1 VDNSKVI
8 SGEVDDS
15 AKILA
20 ECRALY
26 LKELGQLLREAE
38 PVNDLAVKVFV
49 QTVAEYF
56 DEMVST
62 ARRGGF
68 DEADGLT
75 ASRISLVHENDLEL
89 DIRLSEFSSKLLEKT
104 GGDLWRVH
112 LRFVTLLKR
121 PDLPKTDNPVG
132 PKGMAT
138 GLLRMCGELGEGH
151 DKTLERV
158 ERLESYFANNLP
170 VLYANL
176 NALFENRHVDAA
188 QPSIITA
195 PDAVPANKPG
205 VASVV
210 NPVAAL
216 QQNLMA
222 QMPGGGTLQYGG
234 GGGGGGGGAS
244 ASLLSQ
250 AMFDRLLSR
259 LDELERL
266 GRMPASV
273 VPTNGAPSLEN
284 LIPGL
289 FDGSA
294 PAGQMAWRP
303 IKSAELGI
311 PNAAPEAAAID
322 TLALIFEAIF
332 DMPNLPEAIKSALS
346 SLQIPMLKAAMLD
359 PAFFSNESHP
369 ARQLFDRMARAV
381 LGLPSDVTSKHPI
394 CMQVISIAAHVRSE
408 FTNDLGVFE
417 RYVAKLDALIAE
429 RDQEIAQSV
438 IQWLPLFTRM
448 DQRGIAETRCQEAIE
463 AFCERGAPQGIANF
477 LRQHWYKVLLQV
489 WVEHGEDSAAWQEHN
504 AVIDSLLWS
513 VQPKTEAEDRK
524 RLSRML
530 PVMLQMLSKG
540 MERIKVSE
548 EVRTEFLDTCFSL
561 QTAALRG
568 VVQAPAVSGPTLGVP
583 ALDPGMFAVP
593 MTAQPE
599 AGELHSGALY
609 LKTIDIPGE
618 SALLSRLRPLPLK
631 KGEWVAFRMLDEQSL
646 VGRLSHISQENGKLL
661 FCNPEWGYAVA
672 MHPGVMEKQL
682 RDKAALRCSANSLF
696 NEAAEKALNR
706 TPAG

>member
-1 VDNSKVI
+1 MDNSPVI

-20 ECRALY
+20 DCRALY

-38 PVNDLAVKVFV
+38 PVTDLAVKVFV
-49 QTVAEYF
+49 QSVAEYF

-68 DEADGLT
+68 DDADGLT

-89 DIRLSEFSSKLLEKT
+89 DIRLSEFSAKLLEKT
-104 GGDLWRVH
+104 GGDLWRVY

-121 PDLPKTDNPVG
+121 PDLPKSDNPVG
-132 PKGMAT
+132 PKGMAA
-138 GLLRMCGELGEGH
+138 GLLQMCSELGEGH
-151 DKTLERV
+151 DKTLARV
-158 ERLESYFANNLP
+158 ERLEDYFASNLP

-176 NALFENRHVDAA
+176 NALFEKRHVDAA
-188 QPSIITA
+188 QPSIISA
-195 PDAVPANKPG
+195 PDAMAGAKP
-205 VASVV
+205 VATSVA

-222 QMPGGGTLQYGG
+222 QMPGGGPLQS
-234 GGGGGGGGAS
+234 GGGGAS
-244 ASLLSQ
+244 ASLFSQ

-259 LDELERL
+259 LDELEKL
-266 GRMPASV
+266 GRLPASIALTDGV
-273 VPTNGAPSLEN
+273 PSLEN

-294 PAGQMAWRP
+294 PSGETMRRP

-332 DMPNLPEAIKSALS
+332 DMPALPEAIKSALS

-359 PAFFSNESHP
+359 PAFFTNEAHP

-381 LGLPSDVTSKHPI
+381 LGLPQDVTSKHLV
-394 CMQVISIAAHVRSE
+394 CLQVLSVAAHVRSE

-429 RDQEIAQSV
+429 RDQAIAQSV
-438 IQWLPLFTRM
+438 SDWLPLLTRM
-448 DQRGIAETRCQEAIE
+448 DQHGLAETRCQVVIE
-463 AFCERGAPQGIANF
+463 AFCERGVPQGIANF

-513 VQPKTEAEDRK
+513 IQPKTEAEDRK

-530 PVMLQMLSKG
+530 PVMLQLLSKG

-548 EVRTEFLDTCFSL
+548 EVRVNFLDTCFSL

-568 VVQAPAVSGPTLGVP
+568 IVQAPSENAPSLGVP
-583 ALDPGMFAVP
+583 AIDPGLFTVP
-593 MTAQPE
+593 VAAQPE
-599 AGELHSGALY
+599 AGELHSGALH

-631 KGEWVAFRMLDEQSL
+631 NGEWVEFRLLDDQAL
-646 VGRLSHISQENGKLL
+646 VGRLSYISPENGKLL
-661 FCNPEWGYAVA
+661 FCNPEWGFALA

-682 RDKAALRCSANSLF
+682 REKRALRCSSMSLF
-696 NEAAEKALNR
+696 NAAAEKALSR
-706 TPAG
+706 TPAI

>member
-1 VDNSKVI
+1 MDNSPVI

-20 ECRALY
+20 DCRALY

-38 PVNDLAVKVFV
+38 PVTDLAVKVFV
-49 QTVAEYF
+49 RSVAEYF

-68 DEADGLT
+68 DDADGLT

-89 DIRLSEFSSKLLEKT
+89 DIRLSEFSAKLLEKT
-104 GGDLWRVH
+104 GGDLWRVY

-121 PDLPKTDNPVG
+121 PDLPKSDNPVG

-138 GLLRMCGELGEGH
+138 GLLQMCNELGEGH
-151 DKTLERV
+151 DKTLARV
-158 ERLESYFANNLP
+158 ERLENYFASNLP

-176 NALFENRHVDAA
+176 NALFEKRHVDAA
-188 QPSIITA
+188 QPSIVSSS
-195 PDAVPANKPG
+195 DAMTANKPG

-222 QMPGGGTLQYGG
+222 QMPGGGPLQS
-234 GGGGGGGGAS
+234 GGGGAS
-244 ASLLSQ
+244 ASLFSQ

-259 LDELERL
+259 LDELEKL
-266 GRMPASV
+266 GRLPASV
-273 VPTNGAPSLEN
+273 ALTEGAPSLEN

-289 FDGSA
+289 FDAAVQPGELA
-294 PAGQMAWRP
+294 RRP

-359 PAFFSNESHP
+359 PAFFTNEAHP

-381 LGLPSDVTSKHPI
+381 LGLPPDVTSKHLV
-394 CMQVISIAAHVRSE
+394 CLQVLSVAAHVRSE
-408 FTNDLGVFE
+408 FTNDLSVFE
-417 RYVAKLDALIAE
+417 RYVTKLDALIAE
-429 RDQEIAQSV
+429 RDQAIAQSV
-438 IQWLPLFTRM
+438 SDWLPLLTRM
-448 DQRGIAETRCQEAIE
+448 DQHGLAETRCQEAIE
-463 AFCERGAPQGIANF
+463 AFCQRGAPQGIANF

-504 AVIDSLLWS
+504 SVIDSLLWS

-530 PVMLQMLSKG
+530 PVMLQLLSKG
-540 MERIKVSE
+540 MERINVSE
-548 EVRTEFLDTCFSL
+548 EVRADFLDTCFSL

-568 VVQAPAVSGPTLGVP
+568 VVQAPAEKAPTLGVS
-583 ALDPGMFAVP
+583 ALDSGLFTVP
-593 MTAQPE
+593 VSAQPE
-599 AGELHSGALY
+599 AGELYSGALH

-631 KGEWVAFRMLDEQSL
+631 NGEWVEFRLLDEQVL
-646 VGRLSHISQENGKLL
+646 VGRLSHISPENGKLL
-661 FCNPEWGYAVA
+661 FCNPEWGFAVA
-672 MHPGVMEKQL
+672 IHPGVMEKQL
-682 RDKAALRCSANSLF
+682 REKRALRCSANSLF
-696 NEAAEKALNR
+696 NAAAEKALNR
-706 TPAG
+706 TPAV

>member
-1 VDNSKVI
+1 
-8 SGEVDDS
+8 
-15 AKILA
+15 
-20 ECRALY
+20 
-26 LKELGQLLREAE
+26 
-38 PVNDLAVKVFV
+38 
-49 QTVAEYF
+49 
-56 DEMVST
+56 
-62 ARRGGF
+62 
-68 DEADGLT
+68 
-75 ASRISLVHENDLEL
+75 
-89 DIRLSEFSSKLLEKT
+89 
-104 GGDLWRVH
+104 
-112 LRFVTLLKR
+112 
-121 PDLPKTDNPVG
+121 
-132 PKGMAT
+132 
-138 GLLRMCGELGEGH
+138 
-151 DKTLERV
+151 
-158 ERLESYFANNLP
+158 
-170 VLYANL
+170 
-176 NALFENRHVDAA
+176 
-188 QPSIITA
+188 
-195 PDAVPANKPG
+195 
-205 VASVV
+205 
-210 NPVAAL
+210 
-216 QQNLMA
+216 
-222 QMPGGGTLQYGG
+222 
-234 GGGGGGGGAS
+234 
-244 ASLLSQ
+244 
-250 AMFDRLLSR
+250 
-259 LDELERL
+259 
-266 GRMPASV
+266 
-273 VPTNGAPSLEN
+273 
-284 LIPGL
+284 
-289 FDGSA
+289 
-294 PAGQMAWRP
+294 MAWRP

-568 VVQAPAVSGPTLGVP
+568 VVQVPAVSGPTLGVP

-593 MTAQPE
+593 VTAQPE

>member
-1 VDNSKVI
+1 MDNSSVI
-8 SGEVDDS
+8 SGETDDS

-26 LKELGQLLREAE
+26 LRELGQLLREAE
-38 PVNDLAVKVFV
+38 PVPDLAVRVFV

-56 DEMVST
+56 DEMVSA

-68 DEADGLT
+68 DDAHGLT

-89 DIRLSEFSSKLLEKT
+89 DIRLSEFSAKLLEKT
-104 GGDLWRVH
+104 GGDLWRVY

-121 PDLPKTDNPVG
+121 PDLPKSDNPVG

-138 GLLRMCGELGEGH
+138 GLMQMCAELGEGH
-151 DKTLERV
+151 DKTLARV
-158 ERLESYFANNLP
+158 ERLESYFASNLP

-188 QPSIITA
+188 QPSIISA
-195 PDAVPANKPG
+195 PDAQAGGKVVP
-205 VASVV
+205 VSTV

-222 QMPGGGTLQYGG
+222 QMPAAGPALSGGVGGGS
-234 GGGGGGGGAS
+234 GGGAS
-244 ASLLSQ
+244 ASLFSQ

-259 LDELERL
+259 LDELEKL
-266 GRMPASV
+266 GRLPASIAL
-273 VPTNGAPSLEN
+273 TDGAPSLEN

-294 PAGQMAWRP
+294 PSAETMRRP

-332 DMPNLPEAIKSALS
+332 DMPALPEAIKSALS
-346 SLQIPMLKAAMLD
+346 SLQIPMLKASMLD
-359 PAFFSNESHP
+359 PAFFTNEAHP

-381 LGLPSDVTSKHPI
+381 LGLPLDVTSKHPI
-394 CMQVISIAAHVRSE
+394 CIQVLSVAAHVRSE
-408 FTNDLGVFE
+408 FGNDVSVFE
-417 RYVAKLDALIAE
+417 RYVAKLDALIAK
-429 RDQEIAQSV
+429 RDQEITQSV
-438 IQWLPLFTRM
+438 SNWLPLLARM
-448 DQRGIAETRCQEAIE
+448 DQRGLAETRCQEAIE

-477 LRQHWYKVLLQV
+477 LRQHWYKVLLQI
-489 WVEHGEDSAAWQEHN
+489 WVEHGEDSAVWQEHN

-513 VQPKTEAEDRK
+513 VQPKIEAEDRK

-530 PVMLQMLSKG
+530 PVMLQLLSKG

-548 EVRTEFLDTCFSL
+548 EARAEFLDTCFSL

-568 VVQAPAVSGPTLGVP
+568 VAQAPAASAASRAP
-583 ALDPGMFAVP
+583 APDPGLFTLPVA
-593 MTAQPE
+593 AQPE
-599 AGELHSGALY
+599 AGEMHAGALR

-631 KGEWVAFRMLDEQSL
+631 KGEWVAFRMLDEQLL
-646 VGRLSHISQENGKLL
+646 VGRLSHISPENGRLL
-661 FCNPEWGYAVA
+661 FCNPDWGFAVA
-672 MHPGVMEKQL
+672 LHPGVMEKQL
-682 RDKAALRCSANSLF
+682 REKQALRCSVKSLF

-706 TPAG
+706 SSAA